1 MTARY
6 HALATGCYSLDRYTF
21 RTPGACGTTLTL
33 TGVSI
38 PSVVTLVKVTPSSQ
52 PYLDPYLDPI

>member
-38 PSVVTLVKVTPSSQ
+38 PSVVTLVKVT
-52 PYLDPYLDPI
+52 DAFF